1 MFDQAFW
8 TVQRSAGAILLLS
21 ALAVLIGGLMFA
33 GRRGMQPGAPP
44 PSRGYLVV
52 ERSFFMAGAILAAIG
67 FIVLEGYLQAS
78 AGHILAQVGAT
89 AYLLAATLMV
99 TAESL
104 GLAPGEKYVY
114 PLIVVYVVLAFLA
127 QAAIGGALL
136 QSHLLPLWIGYA
148 AIAWNL
154 IWLIV
159 LPITSP
165 SDVYFPVLHHFVP
178 LLLGIFLLWRG

>member
-1 MFDQAFW
+1 MFEQAFW
-8 TVQRSAGAILLLS
+8 SVQRAAGAILLLS
-21 ALAVLIGGLMFA
+21 ALAAVVGGLMFTA
-33 GRRGMQPGAPP
+33 RRGTQPDAPAPP
-44 PSRGYLVV
+44 ARLLAAERG
-52 ERSFFMAGAILAAIG
+52 FFMAGAVLTAIG
-67 FIVLEGYLQAS
+67 FVLLEGYFKNT
-78 AGHILAQVGAT
+78 AGNVLAQVGAS

-104 GLAPGEKYVY
+104 GLAPGQKYVY

-136 QSHLLPLWIGYA
+136 QSHLLPAWIGYA

-154 IWLIV
+154 AWLIV
-159 LPITSP
+159 LPIASP
-165 SDVYFPVLHHFVP
+165 ADVYFPVLHHFVP